1 MADDAAATA
10 ELRRIPRS
18 QVDPATGTYTGPD
31 GQQYA
36 QANRGGGGGGGG
48 VGGDGPTETAS
59 IVEADLDRI
68 DGRWLISG
76 FEPR

>member
-1 MADDAAATA
+1 
-10 ELRRIPRS
+10 
-18 QVDPATGTYTGPD
+18 
-31 GQQYA
+31 
-36 QANRGGGGGGGG
+36 

>member
-10 ELRRIPRS
+10 ELTRIPRS

-36 QANRGGGGGGGG
+36 QANLGGGG

>member
-10 ELRRIPRS
+10 ELTRIPRS

-36 QANRGGGGGGGG
+36 QANLGDGGGG

>member
-1 MADDAAATA
+1 
-10 ELRRIPRS
+10 
-18 QVDPATGTYTGPD
+18 VDPATGTYTGPD

-36 QANRGGGGGGGG
+36 QANLGGGG